1 MTRRA
6 VFLDRDGTLIDEL
19 GYLGDPAGVRLL
31 PGAVEAVR
39 HLNEA
44 GWKAVVV
51 TNQSGVA
58 RGHFD
63 EGAVRAVHERL
74 EALLAAGGAHLDL
87 VLYCPHHPEH
97 GTGALRARCACR
109 KPEPGMLRAAAERLD
124 LDLSSCWTIGDSE
137 RDLEAGRR
145 AGLAGGILVTT
156 GKGAAVRAS
165 YPPERRATQPVAPDV
180 ARAVELVLAGARAP
194 QGR

>member
-6 VFLDRDGTLIDEL
+6 VFLDRDGTLIDEF
-19 GYLGDPAGVRLL
+19 GYLGDPDGVRLL
-31 PGAVEAVR
+31 PGAIHAVR
-39 HLNEA
+39 RLNEA

-58 RGHFD
+58 RGLFD
-63 EGAVRAVHERL
+63 DAAVRAVHGRL

-87 VLYCPHHPEH
+87 VLYCPHHPGH
-97 GTGALRARCACR
+97 GTGALRTRCACR
-109 KPEPGMLRAAAERLD
+109 KPEPGLLRTAAERLG
-124 LDLSSCWTIGDSE
+124 LDLPACWTIGDSE

-145 AGLAGGILVTT
+145 AGLAGGVLVET
-156 GKGAAVRAS
+156 GKGAAVLAALA
-165 YPPERRATQPVAPDV
+165 PERRAALRVARDV
-180 ARAVELVLAGARAP
+180 DRAVELVLATAAAG